1 MEENESSAEEK
12 PDQFD
17 FSANSY
23 SLEELANDQLQKN
36 PSITGADFIYRLTGN
51 QQAGT
56 GLSTD
61 NSKMYVSIKVEMMS
75 CFPYPVTMIYIRDV
89 SE

>member
-23 SLEELANDQLQKN
+23 SLEELANDQL
-36 PSITGADFIYRLTGN
+36 
-51 QQAGT
+51 
-56 GLSTD
+56 
-61 NSKMYVSIKVEMMS
+61 
-75 CFPYPVTMIYIRDV
+75 
-89 SE
+89 